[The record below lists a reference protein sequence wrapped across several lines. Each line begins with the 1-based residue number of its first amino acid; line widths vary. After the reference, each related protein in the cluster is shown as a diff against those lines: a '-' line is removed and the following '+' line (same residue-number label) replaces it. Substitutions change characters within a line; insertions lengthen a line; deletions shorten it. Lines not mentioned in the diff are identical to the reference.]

1 MLCCL
6 SGCTDERWQENGGT
20 AENVD
25 GLPIEF
31 IMDLAP
37 VTPSSRTDVA
47 NVEIGEKTEFA
58 PGDIIQIVANFYKKS
73 ETGQNQ
79 LELMTDKSVCC
90 FLTYQKKEGDLM
102 GTWVNT
108 SGASLYWPWESEEA
122 SFAAFYYPGFD
133 GLLDVDKTTLP
144 VLLDSLDVTTD
155 PLMENEVTKIP
166 YGNAVHLTFEHQC
179 TRLVLTDLEAVTGG
193 ASYTR
198 LWMENKK
205 EEAVSSQQNAFQLSL
220 NKNNETT
227 NTENYGKLS
236 LEFEFT
242 QETDG
247 SSVLIGGRSTP
258 ITNSSSTENPENA
271 IVFFLPPG
279 DYSNVALT
287 RRFGRPLL
295 SWEGVTK
302 LNDLEA
308 GKSYTVSLTDLLG
321 NITIDDDDD
330 WWKDNDEYIP
340 APDDEDFRLS
350 EFLRRIEEGQP
361 YSYVHNGETID
372 VMEKTADNY
381 LVLKYNIDFT
391 DQDNTQVTVK
401 SGITFDGNGHFFK
414 NVNTRPVFETVQGH
428 VQNLGITE
436 STQNNVSLTTDPNS
450 PRNSEFGILARES
463 QGMVDDIRLDDIT
476 IEVTKMEG
484 KGPFMIGALVGNNN
498 TQPITNIE
506 VNNIQVSSGANANDT
521 KEGTVVMLGGI
532 IGQNGE
538 NASLENVSMSGD
550 GKITVTNNTP
560 ITVGSVYTGG
570 LVGLSASHIKNCK
583 VRADVSAYDATGT
596 WVYTGGLVGSMRN
609 QKTETTKDHI
619 LVDNSQNEGTVRG
632 GECLS
637 DNSATGDA
645 ARGHSATGGLVGYS
659 LRADIRHC
667 TVSGTVETHTGT
679 HNDGIEYYT
688 LGGIAG
694 AVRAVDSADTSD
706 YPQVFDNDVYATVN
720 TTDWDESMT
729 TYCFAG
735 WLAGVAPANVE
746 ATQSQPNTCYIQ
758 TNLKKV
764 GVEDNSSAAG
774 QTPSEQPGN

>member
-1 MLCCL
+1 MLYCL

-20 AENVD
+20 AENVG

-58 PGDIIQIVANFYKKS
+58 PGDIIQIVANFYKKN
-73 ETGQNQ
+73 ETDPAK

-90 FLTYQKKEGDLM
+90 FLTYQKGDNDLM

-122 SFAAFYYPGFD
+122 SFAAFYYPGFN

-155 PLMENEVTKIP
+155 PLMANEVTKIP
-166 YGNAVHLTFEHQC
+166 YGNAVHLTFKHQC

-198 LWMENKK
+198 LWMENKE

-220 NKNNETT
+220 NESTGTTDTNEQ
-227 NTENYGKLS
+227 GKLS
-236 LEFEFT
+236 LKFEFT

-258 ITNSSSTENPENA
+258 ITSSTDNSENA

-302 LNDLEA
+302 LNDLKA

-330 WWKDNDEYIP
+330 WWKDDETYIP
-340 APDDEDFRLS
+340 APDDEDFSLS

-391 DQDNTQVTVK
+391 KQNDTQVTVK

-414 NVNTRPVFETVQGH
+414 NVNKRPVFETVQGH

-463 QGMVDDIRLDDIT
+463 QGMVDGIRLDNIT
-476 IEVTKMEG
+476 IQVTKMEG

-506 VNNIQVSSGANANDT
+506 VNNIHVSSGADANDT

-596 WVYTGGLVGSMRN
+596 WVYTGGLAGSMRN
-609 QKTETTKDHI
+609 QKTDTTKDHI
-619 LVDNSQNEGTVRG
+619 LVDSSQNEGTVRG

-637 DNSATGDA
+637 DNSTTGDA

-694 AVRAVDSADTSD
+694 AVRAVDSTATDD
-706 YPQVFDNDVYATVN
+706 YPQVFDNDVYAIVY
-720 TTDWDESMT
+720 WDAST
-729 TYCFAG
+729 ATYCFAG

-746 ATQSQPNTCYIQ
+746 ATQPQPNTCYIQ
-758 TNLKKV
+758 TSLKKV
-764 GVEDNSSAAG
+764 GIEDNSSAAG

>member
-1 MLCCL
+1 MLYCL
-6 SGCTDERWQENGGT
+6 SGCTDERWQESGGT
-20 AENVD
+20 TENVG

-73 ETGQNQ
+73 KTDQNQ

-90 FLTYQKKEGDLM
+90 FLTYQKGDNDLM

-155 PLMENEVTKIP
+155 PLMANEVTKIP

-205 EEAVSSQQNAFQLSL
+205 EEEAVSSQQNAFQLSL
-220 NKNNETT
+220 NESTGTTDTNEQ
-227 NTENYGKLS
+227 GKLS
-236 LEFEFT
+236 LKFEFT

-258 ITNSSSTENPENA
+258 ITSSTDNSENA

-302 LNDLEA
+302 LNDLKA

-330 WWKDNDEYIP
+330 WWKDDETYIP
-340 APDDEDFRLS
+340 APDDEDFSLS

-391 DQDNTQVTVK
+391 DQDDTQVTVK

-428 VQNLGITE
+428 VQNLGITK

-463 QGMVDDIRLDDIT
+463 QGMVDGIRLDNIT
-476 IEVTKMEG
+476 IQVTKMEG

-506 VNNIQVSSGANANDT
+506 VNDIQVSSGANANDT

-583 VRADVSAYDATGT
+583 IRADVSAYDATGT
-596 WVYTGGLVGSMRN
+596 WVYTGGLAGSMRN
-609 QKTETTKDHI
+609 QKTDTTKDHI
-619 LVDNSQNEGTVRG
+619 LVDSSQNEGTVRG

-637 DNSATGDA
+637 DNSTTGDA

-694 AVRAVDSADTSD
+694 AVRAVDSTDTDD
-706 YPQVFDNDVYATVN
+706 YPQVFDNDVYAIVY
-720 TTDWDESMT
+720 WDAST
-729 TYCFAG
+729 ATYCFAG

-746 ATQSQPNTCYIQ
+746 ATQPQPNTCYIQ
-758 TNLKKV
+758 TSLKKV
-764 GVEDNSSAAG
+764 GIEDNSSAAG
-774 QTPSEQPGN
+774 QTPSE

>member
-1 MLCCL
+1 MLYCL
-6 SGCTDERWQENGGT
+6 SGCTDERWQENGGS
-20 AENVD
+20 AENVG
-25 GLPIEF
+25 GLPIEL

-58 PGDIIQIVANFYKKS
+58 PGDIIQIVANFYKKN
-73 ETGQNQ
+73 ETDPAQ

-90 FLTYQKKEGDLM
+90 FLTYQKGDNDLM

-122 SFAAFYYPGFD
+122 SFAAFYYPGFN

-155 PLMENEVTKIP
+155 PLMANEVTKIP

-220 NKNNETT
+220 NQNNETT

-236 LEFEFT
+236 LKFEFT

-258 ITNSSSTENPENA
+258 IINSTDNSENA

-302 LNDLEA
+302 LSKLEA

-330 WWKDNDEYIP
+330 WWKDDETYIP
-340 APDDEDFRLS
+340 APDDKDFILS

-391 DQDNTQVTVK
+391 KQNDTQVTVK

-463 QGMVDDIRLDDIT
+463 QGMVDGIRLDNIA
-476 IEVTKMEG
+476 IQVTKMEG

-506 VNNIQVSSGANANDT
+506 VNNIHVSSGADANDT

-570 LVGLSASHIKNCK
+570 LVGLSASHIMNCK

-596 WVYTGGLVGSMRN
+596 WVYTGGLAGSMRN
-609 QKTETTKDHI
+609 QKTDTTKDHI
-619 LVDNSQNEGTVRG
+619 LVDSSQNEGTVCG

-637 DNSATGDA
+637 DNSTTGDA

-720 TTDWDESMT
+720 TTTGWDA

-735 WLAGVAPANVE
+735 WLAGVAPPNVE
-746 ATQSQPNTCYIQ
+746 ATQPQPNTCYIE
-758 TNLKKV
+758 TSLNKV

-774 QTPSEQPGN
+774 QTPSEQLGN

>member
-6 SGCTDERWQENGGT
+6 SGCTDERWQENGGS
-20 AENVD
+20 AENVG

-73 ETGQNQ
+73 ETDQNQ

-90 FLTYQKKEGDLM
+90 FLTYQKGDNDLM

-155 PLMENEVTKIP
+155 PLMANEVTKIP

-220 NKNNETT
+220 KK
-227 NTENYGKLS
+227 NTEATDEPGKLS

-247 SSVLIGGRSTP
+247 NSILIGGRSTP
-258 ITNSSSTENPENA
+258 ITSSTDNSENA

-279 DYSNVALT
+279 DYSKVALT
-287 RRFGRPLL
+287 RRFGRSLL

-302 LNDLEA
+302 LNNLEA

-330 WWKDNDEYIP
+330 WWKE
-340 APDDEDFRLS
+340 EDPYYPGENTDFDLQ
-350 EFLRRIEEGQP
+350 EFLNSIRDGKAYSYTEEGKNI
-361 YSYVHNGETID
+361 VVLEKLET
-372 VMEKTADNY
+372 NY
-381 LVLKYNIDFT
+381 LILRENINFKNE
-391 DQDNTQVTVK
+391 QFNEVTIAQ
-401 SGITFDGNGHFFK
+401 GITFDGNGHFFK
-414 NVNTRPVFETVQGH
+414 GVSKPIFETISGH
-428 VQNLGITE
+428 VQNLGITQ
-436 STQNNVSLTTDPNS
+436 STVNNISLKTTEGN
-450 PRNSEFGILARES
+450 PRDSEFGILAHES
-463 QGMVDDIRLDDIT
+463 QGQVDDIRLDNIT
-476 IEVTKMEG
+476 INVTDLQGE
-484 KGPFMIGALVGNNN
+484 GPFMIGTLVGNNN
-498 TQPITNIE
+498 TQPIINIE
-506 VNNIQVSSGANANDT
+506 VNEINISVTDEIPNGSL
-521 KEGTVVMLGGI
+521 MLGGI

-550 GKITVTNNTP
+550 NKISVTNNTQ

-570 LVGLSASHIKNCK
+570 LVGLSSSDIKNCK
-583 VRADVSAYDATGT
+583 VRADVDAFEATGT

-609 QKTETTKDHI
+609 QKTDTTKDHI
-619 LVDNSQNEGTVRG
+619 LVDQSQNEGTVRG

-637 DNSATGDA
+637 NTTATGDA

-659 LRADIRHC
+659 LRADIQHC

-720 TTDWDESMT
+720 TTTGWDA

-746 ATQSQPNTCYIQ
+746 ATQPQPNTCYIQ
-758 TNLKKV
+758 TSLKKV

-774 QTPSEQPGN
+774 QTPSE

>member
-1 MLCCL
+1 MLYCL
-6 SGCTDERWQENGGT
+6 SGCTDERWQENGGS
-20 AENVD
+20 AENVG
-25 GLPIEF
+25 GLPIEL

-58 PGDIIQIVANFYKKS
+58 PGDIIQIVANFYKKN
-73 ETGQNQ
+73 ETDPAQ

-90 FLTYQKKEGDLM
+90 FLTYQKGDNDLM

-122 SFAAFYYPGFD
+122 SFAAFYYPGFN

-155 PLMENEVTKIP
+155 PLMANEVTKIP

-236 LEFEFT
+236 LKFEFT

-258 ITNSSSTENPENA
+258 IINSTDNSENA

-302 LNDLEA
+302 LSKLEA

-330 WWKDNDEYIP
+330 WWKDDETYIP
-340 APDDEDFRLS
+340 APDDKDFILS

-361 YSYVHNGETID
+361 YSYVHNGKTID

-391 DQDNTQVTVK
+391 DQDDTQVTVK

-414 NVNTRPVFETVQGH
+414 NVNNRPVFETVQGH

-463 QGMVDDIRLDDIT
+463 QGMVDGIRLDNIT
-476 IEVTKMEG
+476 IQVTKMEG

-506 VNNIQVSSGANANDT
+506 VNNIHVSSGADANDT

-570 LVGLSASHIKNCK
+570 LVGLSASHIMNCK

-596 WVYTGGLVGSMRN
+596 WVYTGGLAGSMRN
-609 QKTETTKDHI
+609 QKTDTTKDHI
-619 LVDNSQNEGTVRG
+619 LVDSSQNEGTVRG

-637 DNSATGDA
+637 DNSTTGDA

-694 AVRAVDSADTSD
+694 AVRAVDSTDTDD
-706 YPQVFDNDVYATVN
+706 YPQVFDNDVYAIVN
-720 TTDWDESMT
+720 WDAST
-729 TYCFAG
+729 ATYCFAG

-746 ATQSQPNTCYIQ
+746 ATQPQPNTCYIQ
-758 TNLKKV
+758 TSLKKV
-764 GVEDNSSAAG
+764 GIEDNSSAAG

>member
-20 AENVD
+20 AENVG

-31 IMDLAP
+31 IMDLAQ

-47 NVEIGEKTEFA
+47 NVEIGEKTEFT
-58 PGDIIQIVANFYKKS
+58 PGDIIQIVANFYKKN
-73 ETGQNQ
+73 ETDPAQ

-90 FLTYQKKEGDLM
+90 FLTYQKGDNDLM

-155 PLMENEVTKIP
+155 PLMANEVTKIP
-166 YGNAVHLTFEHQC
+166 YGNAVHLTFKHQC

-198 LWMENKK
+198 LWMENKE

-220 NKNNETT
+220 NESTGTTDTNEQ
-227 NTENYGKLS
+227 GKLS

-258 ITNSSSTENPENA
+258 ITSSTDNSENA

-279 DYSNVALT
+279 NYSNVALT

-302 LNDLEA
+302 LSNLEA

-330 WWKDNDEYIP
+330 WWKDDETYIP
-340 APDDEDFRLS
+340 APDDKDFSLS
-350 EFLRRIEEGQP
+350 EFLRCIEEGQP
-361 YSYVHNGETID
+361 YSYVHNSKTID

-391 DQDNTQVTVK
+391 DQDDIQVTVK

-436 STQNNVSLTTDPNS
+436 SKQENVSLTTDPNS

-463 QGMVDDIRLDDIT
+463 QGMVDGIRLDNI
-476 IEVTKMEG
+476 IIKVTKMEG

-506 VNNIQVSSGANANDT
+506 VNDIQVSSEANANDT
-521 KEGTVVMLGGI
+521 QEGTVVMLGGI

-538 NASLENVSMSGD
+538 GASLENVSMSGD
-550 GKITVTNNTP
+550 DEITVTNNTR

-570 LVGLSASHIKNCK
+570 LVGLSASHIKNSK

-609 QKTETTKDHI
+609 QKTDTTKDHI
-619 LVDNSQNEGTVRG
+619 LVDQSQNEGTVRG

-637 DNSATGDA
+637 NTTATGDD

-679 HNDGIEYYT
+679 DNDGIEYYT

-694 AVRAVDSADTSD
+694 AVRAVDSADTDD

-720 TTDWDESMT
+720 TTTGWND

-735 WLAGVAPANVE
+735 WLAGVAPPNVE
-746 ATQSQPNTCYIQ
+746 ATQPQPNTCYIQ
-758 TNLKKV
+758 TSLKKV

>member
-20 AENVD
+20 AENVG

-31 IMDLAP
+31 IMDLAQ
-37 VTPSSRTDVA
+37 VTPSSRTDVTD
-47 NVEIGEKTEFA
+47 VEIGEKTEFT
-58 PGDIIQIVANFYKKS
+58 PGDIIQIVANFYKKN
-73 ETGQNQ
+73 ETDPAQ

-90 FLTYQKKEGDLM
+90 FLTYQKGDNDLM

-155 PLMENEVTKIP
+155 PLMANEVTKIP
-166 YGNAVHLTFEHQC
+166 YGNAVHLTFKHQC

-198 LWMENKK
+198 LWMENKE

-220 NKNNETT
+220 NESTGTTDTNEQ
-227 NTENYGKLS
+227 GKLS

-258 ITNSSSTENPENA
+258 ITSSTDDSENA

-279 DYSNVALT
+279 NYSNVALT

-302 LNDLEA
+302 LSNLEA

-330 WWKDNDEYIP
+330 WWKDDETYIP
-340 APDDEDFRLS
+340 APDDKDFSLS
-350 EFLRRIEEGQP
+350 EFLRCIEEGQP
-361 YSYVHNGETID
+361 YSYVHNSKTID

-391 DQDNTQVTVK
+391 DQDDIQVTVK

-436 STQNNVSLTTDPNS
+436 SKQENVSLTTDPNS

-463 QGMVDDIRLDDIT
+463 QGMVDGIRLDNI
-476 IEVTKMEG
+476 IIKVTKMEG

-506 VNNIQVSSGANANDT
+506 VNDIQVSSEANANDT
-521 KEGTVVMLGGI
+521 QEGTVVMLGGI

-538 NASLENVSMSGD
+538 GASLENVSMSGD
-550 GKITVTNNTP
+550 DEITVTNNTR

-570 LVGLSASHIKNCK
+570 LVGLSASHIKNSK
-583 VRADVSAYDATGT
+583 VRADVSAYEATGT

-609 QKTETTKDHI
+609 QKTDTTKDHI
-619 LVDNSQNEGTVRG
+619 LVDQSQNEGTVRG

-637 DNSATGDA
+637 NTTATGDA

-659 LRADIRHC
+659 LRADIQHC
-667 TVSGTVETHTGT
+667 TVSGTVETNTGT

-694 AVRAVDSADTSD
+694 AVRAVDSADISD

-720 TTDWDESMT
+720 TTTGWDA

-746 ATQSQPNTCYIQ
+746 ATQPQPNTCYIE
-758 TNLKKV
+758 TSLNKV

>member
-1 MLCCL
+1 MLYCL
-6 SGCTDERWQENGGT
+6 SGCTDERWQENGGS
-20 AENVD
+20 AENVG

-47 NVEIGEKTEFA
+47 NVDIGEKTEFA

-90 FLTYQKKEGDLM
+90 FLTYQKGENDLM

-155 PLMENEVTKIP
+155 PLMANEVTKIP
-166 YGNAVHLTFEHQC
+166 YGNAVYLTFKHQC

-205 EEAVSSQQNAFQLSL
+205 EEEVSSQQNAFQLSL
-220 NKNNETT
+220 NKSTETT
-227 NTENYGKLS
+227 DTNEPGKLS
-236 LEFEFT
+236 LKFEFT

-258 ITNSSSTENPENA
+258 IINSTDNSENA

-302 LNDLEA
+302 LSKLEA

-330 WWKDNDEYIP
+330 WWKDDETYIP
-340 APDDEDFRLS
+340 ELDDKDFSLS
-350 EFLRRIEEGQP
+350 EFLRCIEEGQP
-361 YSYVHNGETID
+361 YSYVHEDKTID

-381 LVLKYNIDFT
+381 LVLKYNIDFKA
-391 DQDNTQVTVK
+391 QDDTQVTVK

-414 NVNTRPVFETVQGH
+414 NVNKRPVFETVQGH

-436 STQNNVSLTTDPNS
+436 SIQNNVSLTTDPNN

-463 QGMVDDIRLDDIT
+463 QGMVDGIRLDNIT
-476 IEVTKMEG
+476 IQVTNMGG

-506 VNNIQVSSGANANDT
+506 VNDIQISSEANANDT

-550 GKITVTNNTP
+550 GEITVTNNTP

-583 VRADVSAYDATGT
+583 VRADVSAYYATGT
-596 WVYTGGLVGSMRN
+596 WVYTGGLAGSMRN
-609 QKTETTKDHI
+609 QKTDTTKDHI
-619 LVDNSQNEGTVRG
+619 LVDSSQNEGTVRG

-694 AVRAVDSADTSD
+694 AVRAVDSEDTND
-706 YPQVFDNDVYATVN
+706 YPQVFDNDVYAIVN
-720 TTDWDESMT
+720 TTNWDD

-746 ATQSQPNTCYIQ
+746 ATQPQPNTCYIE
-758 TNLKKV
+758 TSLNKV
-764 GVEDNSSAAG
+764 GIEDNSSAAG
-774 QTPSEQPGN
+774 QTPSE

>member
-1 MLCCL
+1 MLYCL
-6 SGCTDERWQENGGT
+6 SGCTDERWQENGGS
-20 AENVD
+20 AENVG
-25 GLPIEF
+25 GLPIEL

-58 PGDIIQIVANFYKKS
+58 PGDIIQIVANFYKKN
-73 ETGQNQ
+73 ETDPAQ

-90 FLTYQKKEGDLM
+90 FLTYQKGDNDLM

-122 SFAAFYYPGFD
+122 SFAAFYYPGFN

-155 PLMENEVTKIP
+155 PLMANEVTKIP

-236 LEFEFT
+236 LKFEFT

-258 ITNSSSTENPENA
+258 IINSTDNSENA

-302 LNDLEA
+302 LSKLEA

-330 WWKDNDEYIP
+330 WWKDDETYIP
-340 APDDEDFRLS
+340 APDDKDFILS

-361 YSYVHNGETID
+361 YSYVHNGKTID

-391 DQDNTQVTVK
+391 DQDDTQVTVK

-414 NVNTRPVFETVQGH
+414 NVNNRPVFETVQGH

-463 QGMVDDIRLDDIT
+463 QGMVDGIRLDNIT
-476 IEVTKMEG
+476 IQVTKMEG

-506 VNNIQVSSGANANDT
+506 VNNIHVSSGADANDT

-570 LVGLSASHIKNCK
+570 LVGLSASHIMNCK

-596 WVYTGGLVGSMRN
+596 WVYTGGLAGSMRN
-609 QKTETTKDHI
+609 QKTDTTKDHI
-619 LVDNSQNEGTVRG
+619 LVDSSQNEGTVRG

-637 DNSATGDA
+637 DNSTTGDA

-694 AVRAVDSADTSD
+694 AVRAVDSTDTDD
-706 YPQVFDNDVYATVN
+706 YPQVFDNDVYAIVN
-720 TTDWDESMT
+720 WDAST
-729 TYCFAG
+729 ATYCFAG

-746 ATQSQPNTCYIQ
+746 ATQPQPNTCYIQ
-758 TNLKKV
+758 TSLKKV
-764 GVEDNSSAAG
+764 GIEDNSSAAG
-774 QTPSEQPGN
+774 QTPSE

>member
-1 MLCCL
+1 MLYCL
-6 SGCTDERWQENGGT
+6 SGCTDERWQENGGS
-20 AENVD
+20 AENVG

-47 NVEIGEKTEFA
+47 NVKIGEKTEFA
-58 PGDIIQIVANFYKKS
+58 PGDIIQIVANFYKKN
-73 ETGQNQ
+73 ETDPAK

-90 FLTYQKKEGDLM
+90 FLTYQKGDNDLM

-155 PLMENEVTKIP
+155 PLMANEVTKIP

-198 LWMENKK
+198 LWMENKE

-220 NKNNETT
+220 NESTGTTDTNEQ
-227 NTENYGKLS
+227 GKLS

-258 ITNSSSTENPENA
+258 ITNSSNTENPENA

-302 LNDLEA
+302 LNDLAA

-330 WWKDNDEYIP
+330 WWKE
-340 APDDEDFRLS
+340 EDPYYPSENTDFDLQ
-350 EFLRRIEEGQP
+350 EFLNSIRDGKAYSYTEEGKNI
-361 YSYVHNGETID
+361 VVLEKLET
-372 VMEKTADNY
+372 NY
-381 LVLKYNIDFT
+381 LILRENINFKNE
-391 DQDNTQVTVK
+391 QFNEVTIAQ
-401 SGITFDGNGHFFK
+401 GITFDGNGHFFK
-414 NVNTRPVFETVQGH
+414 GVSKPIFETISGH
-428 VQNLGITE
+428 VQNLGITQ
-436 STQNNVSLTTDPNS
+436 STVNNISLKTTEGN
-450 PRNSEFGILARES
+450 PRDSEFGILAHES
-463 QGMVDDIRLDDIT
+463 QGQVDDIRLDNIT
-476 IEVTKMEG
+476 INVTDLQGE
-484 KGPFMIGALVGNNN
+484 GPFMIGTLVGNNN
-498 TQPITNIE
+498 TQPIINIE
-506 VNNIQVSSGANANDT
+506 VNEINISVTDEIPNGSL
-521 KEGTVVMLGGI
+521 MLGGI

-550 GKITVTNNTP
+550 NKISVTNNTQ

-570 LVGLSASHIKNCK
+570 LVGLSSSDIKNCK
-583 VRADVSAYDATGT
+583 VRADVDAFEATGT

-609 QKTETTKDHI
+609 QKTDTTKDHI
-619 LVDNSQNEGTVRG
+619 LVDQSQNEGTVRG

-637 DNSATGDA
+637 NTTATGDA

-659 LRADIRHC
+659 LRADIQHC

-720 TTDWDESMT
+720 TTTGWDA

-746 ATQSQPNTCYIQ
+746 ATQPQPNTCYIQ
-758 TNLKKV
+758 TSLKKV

-774 QTPSEQPGN
+774 QTPSGQPEN

>member
-1 MLCCL
+1 MLYCL
-6 SGCTDERWQENGGT
+6 SGCTDERWQENGGS
-20 AENVD
+20 AENVG

-47 NVEIGEKTEFA
+47 NVKIGEKTEFA
-58 PGDIIQIVANFYKKS
+58 PGDIIQIVANFYKKN
-73 ETGQNQ
+73 ETDPAK

-90 FLTYQKKEGDLM
+90 FLTYQKGDNDLM

-122 SFAAFYYPGFD
+122 SFAAFYYPGFN

-155 PLMENEVTKIP
+155 PLMANEVTKIP

-198 LWMENKK
+198 LWMENKE

-220 NKNNETT
+220 NESTGTTDTNEQ
-227 NTENYGKLS
+227 GKLS
-236 LEFEFT
+236 LKFEFT

-258 ITNSSSTENPENA
+258 ITSSTDNSENA

-302 LNDLEA
+302 LNDLKA

-330 WWKDNDEYIP
+330 WWKDDETYIP
-340 APDDEDFRLS
+340 APDDEDFSLS

-391 DQDNTQVTVK
+391 DQDDTQVTVK

-428 VQNLGITE
+428 VQNLGITK

-463 QGMVDDIRLDDIT
+463 QGMVDGIRLDNIT
-476 IEVTKMEG
+476 IQVTKMEG

-506 VNNIQVSSGANANDT
+506 VNDIQVSSGANANDT

-583 VRADVSAYDATGT
+583 IRADVSAYDATGT
-596 WVYTGGLVGSMRN
+596 WVYTGGLAGSMRN
-609 QKTETTKDHI
+609 QKTDTTKDHI
-619 LVDNSQNEGTVRG
+619 LVDSSQNEGTVRG

-637 DNSATGDA
+637 DNSTTGDA

-694 AVRAVDSADTSD
+694 AVRAVDSTDTDD
-706 YPQVFDNDVYATVN
+706 YPQVFDNDVYAIVY
-720 TTDWDESMT
+720 WDAST
-729 TYCFAG
+729 ATYCFAG

-746 ATQSQPNTCYIQ
+746 ATQPQPNTCYIQ
-758 TNLKKV
+758 TSLKKV
-764 GVEDNSSAAG
+764 GIEDNSSAAG
-774 QTPSEQPGN
+774 QTPSE

>member
-6 SGCTDERWQENGGT
+6 LGCTDERWQENGGS
-20 AENVD
+20 AENVG

-47 NVEIGEKTEFA
+47 NVKIGEKTEFA
-58 PGDIIQIVANFYKKS
+58 PGDIIQIVANFYKKN
-73 ETGQNQ
+73 ETDPAK

-90 FLTYQKKEGDLM
+90 FLTYQKGDNDLM

-108 SGASLYWPWESEEA
+108 SGTSLYWPWESEEA

-155 PLMENEVTKIP
+155 PLMANEVTKIP

-198 LWMENKK
+198 LWMENKE

-220 NKNNETT
+220 NESTETT
-227 NTENYGKLS
+227 DTNEQGKLS

-258 ITNSSSTENPENA
+258 ITNSSNTENPENA

-302 LNDLEA
+302 LNDLAA

-330 WWKDNDEYIP
+330 WWKE
-340 APDDEDFRLS
+340 EDPYYPSENTDFDLQ
-350 EFLRRIEEGQP
+350 EFLNSIRDGKAYSYTEEGKNI
-361 YSYVHNGETID
+361 VVLEKLET
-372 VMEKTADNY
+372 NY
-381 LVLKYNIDFT
+381 LILRENINFKNE
-391 DQDNTQVTVK
+391 QFNEVTIAQ
-401 SGITFDGNGHFFK
+401 GITFDGNGHFFK
-414 NVNTRPVFETVQGH
+414 GVSKPIFETISGH
-428 VQNLGITE
+428 VQNLGITQ
-436 STQNNVSLTTDPNS
+436 STVNNISLKTTEGN
-450 PRNSEFGILARES
+450 PRDSEFGILAHES
-463 QGMVDDIRLDDIT
+463 QGQVDDIRLDNIT
-476 IEVTKMEG
+476 INVTDLQGE
-484 KGPFMIGALVGNNN
+484 GPFMIGTLVGNNN
-498 TQPITNIE
+498 TQPIINIE
-506 VNNIQVSSGANANDT
+506 VNEINISVTDEIPNGSL
-521 KEGTVVMLGGI
+521 MLGGI

-550 GKITVTNNTP
+550 NKISVTNNTQ

-570 LVGLSASHIKNCK
+570 LVGLSSSDIKNCK
-583 VRADVSAYDATGT
+583 VRADVDAFEATGT

-609 QKTETTKDHI
+609 QKTDTTKDHI
-619 LVDNSQNEGTVRG
+619 LVDQSQNEGTVRG

-637 DNSATGDA
+637 NTTATGDA

-659 LRADIRHC
+659 LRADIQHC

-720 TTDWDESMT
+720 TTTGWDA

-746 ATQSQPNTCYIQ
+746 ATQPQPNTCYIQ
-758 TNLKKV
+758 TSLKKV

-774 QTPSEQPGN
+774 QTPSGQPEN

>member
-1 MLCCL
+1 MLYCL

-20 AENVD
+20 AENVG

-58 PGDIIQIVANFYKKS
+58 PGDIIQIVANFYKKN
-73 ETGQNQ
+73 ETDPAK

-90 FLTYQKKEGDLM
+90 FLTYQKGDNDLM

-122 SFAAFYYPGFD
+122 SFAAFYYPGFN

-155 PLMENEVTKIP
+155 PLMANEVTKIP

-193 ASYTR
+193 GSYTR
-198 LWMENKK
+198 LWMENKE

-220 NKNNETT
+220 NESTGTTDTNEQ
-227 NTENYGKLS
+227 GKLS

-242 QETDG
+242 QETDV

-258 ITNSSSTENPENA
+258 ITSSTDNSENA

-302 LNDLEA
+302 LSKLEA
-308 GKSYTVSLTDLLG
+308 GNSYTVSLTDLLG

-330 WWKDNDEYIP
+330 WWKDDETYIP
-340 APDDEDFRLS
+340 APDDEDFSLS
-350 EFLRRIEEGQP
+350 EFLRCIEEGQP
-361 YSYVHNGETID
+361 YSYVHNSKTID

-391 DQDNTQVTVK
+391 DQDDTQVTVK

-428 VQNLGITE
+428 VQNLGITDSKQE
-436 STQNNVSLTTDPNS
+436 NVSLTTDPNS

-463 QGMVDDIRLDDIT
+463 QGMVDGIRLDNIT
-476 IEVTKMEG
+476 IQVTKMEG

-506 VNNIQVSSGANANDT
+506 VNNIHVSSGADANDT
-521 KEGTVVMLGGI
+521 QEGTVVMLGGI

-596 WVYTGGLVGSMRN
+596 WVYTGGLAGSMRN
-609 QKTETTKDHI
+609 QKTDTTKDHI
-619 LVDNSQNEGTVRG
+619 LVDSSQNEGTVRG

-637 DNSATGDA
+637 DNSTTGDA

-667 TVSGTVETHTGT
+667 TVSGTVETRTGT

-694 AVRAVDSADTSD
+694 AVRAVDSADTDD

-720 TTDWDESMT
+720 TTTGWDA

-746 ATQSQPNTCYIQ
+746 ATQPQPNTCYIQ
-758 TNLKKV
+758 TSLKKV

-774 QTPSEQPGN
+774 QTPSE

>member
-1 MLCCL
+1 MLYCL
-6 SGCTDERWQENGGT
+6 SGCTDERWQESGGT
-20 AENVD
+20 TENVG

-73 ETGQNQ
+73 ETDQNQ

-90 FLTYQKKEGDLM
+90 FLTYQKGDNDLM

-122 SFAAFYYPGFD
+122 SFAAFYYPGFN

-155 PLMENEVTKIP
+155 PLMANEVTKIP
-166 YGNAVHLTFEHQC
+166 YGNAVHLTFKHQC

-236 LEFEFT
+236 LKFEFT

-258 ITNSSSTENPENA
+258 IINSTDNSENA

-302 LNDLEA
+302 LSKLEA

-330 WWKDNDEYIP
+330 WWKDDETYIP
-340 APDDEDFRLS
+340 TLDDKDFNLS
-350 EFLRRIEEGQP
+350 EFLRCIEEGQP
-361 YSYVHNGETID
+361 YSYVHEGKMID

-391 DQDNTQVTVK
+391 DQQDDTQVTVK

-436 STQNNVSLTTDPNS
+436 SKQENVSLTTDPNS

-463 QGMVDDIRLDDIT
+463 QGMVDGIRLDNIT
-476 IEVTKMEG
+476 IQVTQMEG

-506 VNNIQVSSGANANDT
+506 VNNIHVSSGANANDT

-550 GKITVTNNTP
+550 EKITVTNNTR

-583 VRADVSAYDATGT
+583 VRANVSAYDATGT
-596 WVYTGGLVGSMRN
+596 WVYTGGLAGSMRN
-609 QKTETTKDHI
+609 QKTDTTKDHI
-619 LVDNSQNEGTVRG
+619 LVDSSQNEGTVRG

-637 DNSATGDA
+637 DNSTTGDA

-694 AVRAVDSADTSD
+694 AVRAVDSTDTDD
-706 YPQVFDNDVYATVN
+706 YPQVFDNDVYAIVY
-720 TTDWDESMT
+720 WDAST
-729 TYCFAG
+729 ATYCFAG

-746 ATQSQPNTCYIQ
+746 ATQPQPNTCYIQ
-758 TNLKKV
+758 TSLKKV
-764 GVEDNSSAAG
+764 GIEDNSSAAG
-774 QTPSEQPGN
+774 QTPSE